1 MSLRGLWQGVRAGGA
16 ASLLLALAGVVLSSR
31 MATAD
36 PPRGAP
42 VTTPPVA
49 AQGWTVKGWQIEWP
63 TPNQGFIQGANLST
77 WIQDTGTGDPHSGLF
92 GCVRDDGHKFHEG
105 IDIKCVQRDRT
116 GEPIDPVYAA
126 MAGKVAY
133 ISNLPG
139 NSSYGRYIV
148 LEHPGADTPV
158 YTLYAHLSAIQP
170 GLAVGQLVT
179 AGQTIGKMGH
189 SAVPAIPKERAHMHF
204 EVGVRLTDNFQPW
217 YDAKKFGSPNVHGL
231 YNGLNL
237 TAFDELAFFEA
248 VKAGKFHGFASYI
261 RGLPTAFTLRVTTH
275 EVPDFVSR
283 YPGLLTKPVPKGG
296 VEGWDVDF
304 TWYGLPKQW
313 TPLGAGVPGL
323 GKPGAIALVSYDPK
337 AAAECNCR
345 ETLLYDAAKPTAA
358 PKIGPE
364 LRDDLKLLF
373 GFK

>member
-1 MSLRGLWQGVRAGGA
+1 MAIRGLFQSVRLGWIAGI
-16 ASLLLALAGVVLSSR
+16 LLALAVGLAAGR
-31 MATAD
+31 MAAD
-36 PPRGAP
+36 PQRSGPVAP
-42 VTTPPVA
+42 TLPA
-49 AQGWTVKGWQIEWP
+49 AQGWTINGWKILWP
-63 TPNQGFIQGANLST
+63 TPNLGFIQGANMST

-105 IDIKCVQRDRT
+105 IDIKCVQRDRS
-116 GEPIDPVYAA
+116 GEPVDPIYAA
-126 MAGKVAY
+126 MDGKVSY

-170 GLAVGQLVT
+170 GLKVGQQVT
-179 AGQTIGKMGH
+179 AGQTIAKMGH
-189 SAVPAIPKERAHMHF
+189 SAVPPIPKERAHMHF
-204 EVGVRLTDNFQPW
+204 EIGVRLSNNFQPW
-217 YDAKKFGSPNVHGL
+217 YDSKKFGSPNVHGL

-237 TAFDELAFFEA
+237 TGFDELAFFEA

-261 RGLPTAFTLRVTTH
+261 RGLPTAFTLRVTTA
-275 EVPDFVSR
+275 EVPDYVNR
-283 YPGLLTKPVPKGG
+283 YPGLLTKPVPKTG
-296 VEGWDVDF
+296 VAGWDIDF

-313 TPLGAGVPGL
+313 TPLAAGVPGL

-337 AAAECNCR
+337 AAAECDCR
-345 ETLLYDAAKPTAA
+345 ETLLYDASKPTAA

-364 LRDDLKLLF
+364 LRDDLKILF